1 MTDIS
6 DVFRNINGISMQFGC
21 IKKFDKDIES
31 KGLGN
36 GSKLM
41 QEIVN
46 EYLISPETIQRE
58 AEDIIMKVMLENK

>member
-1 MTDIS
+1 
-6 DVFRNINGISMQFGC
+6 MQFGC

-46 EYLISPETIQRE
+46 EYFISPETIQRE
-58 AEDIIMKVMLENK
+58 AECVIMRVLSEKH